1 MHYKILFFPVH
12 FLSNIY
18 MRMGQLRQIIYRII
32 GFTLT
37 NIPLRSCRVSIGLY
51 TPSKNFYV
59 KCNFIRKL
67 MYLISVLR
75 NIM

>member
-1 MHYKILFFPVH
+1 MQYKILFFPVH

-37 NIPLRSCRVSIGLY
+37 NIETSHYAVVVFLSVYILLRKTYMLSAFS
-51 TPSKNFYV
+51 SE
-59 KCNFIRKL
+59 
-67 MYLISVLR
+67 S
-75 NIM
+75 